1 MQDLRGQTPVAPE
14 RVESQTMHALAKIVA
29 RHAGRHHVEPGEIVN
44 VTPDYVMLTD
54 RGAVRAA
61 AKFREFG
68 GEKVMHPGKVVVVF
82 DHHFPAIRV
91 RDAEAQRG
99 VRDWIKAQ
107 EIPHFYPGQGICH
120 LVLPEKGFAFPGSMI
135 FGTDSHTTTN
145 SAVGGFSS
153 GMGHSDVGSFLA
165 TGHFWLRM
173 PEVLRFVLH
182 GTLNPSV
189 SAKDIILHI
198 LGTYGEDAASYMGV
212 EFCGPTVDAMSM
224 DERFVLCNMV
234 IDFGGKTGYIQP
246 DETTFQFL
254 KHRCP
259 KSRWDI
265 QTTDSDNDCAR
276 IIDIDVSKI
285 EPLVAV
291 PHNLTTVKPA
301 EELGDVRI
309 DEAVLGTCT
318 GGRITDFR
326 IAAELLRGRRI
337 APDVRL
343 MINPGSQE
351 VFKQAMAEGLIEVLV
366 DAGASIGV
374 TGCGPCSGCHQ
385 GMLAPA
391 ENTITTSS
399 RNFQGRMGS
408 PDAGIY
414 VASPATVAAAALTG
428 RIVNP
433 NTLKRKEELTNAG

>member
-1 MQDLRGQTPVAPE
+1 
-14 RVESQTMHALAKIVA
+14 MHALAKIVA
-29 RHAGRHHVEPGEIVN
+29 RHAGRQQVEPGEIVN
-44 VTPDYVMLTD
+44 VSPDYVMLTD
-54 RGAVRAA
+54 RGAARASD
-61 AKFREFG
+61 KFHEFG
-68 GEKVMHPGKVVVVF
+68 GERVLYPDKIVVVF

-91 RDAEAQRG
+91 RDAEAQRE
-99 VRDWIKAQ
+99 VRGWIKKQ
-107 EIPHFYPGQGICH
+107 GIPHFYPGQGICH

-153 GMGHSDVGSFLA
+153 GMGHSDVGSYLA
-165 TGHFWLRM
+165 TGHFWLRT
-173 PEVLRFVLH
+173 PEVLRFVLK
-182 GTLNPSV
+182 GALKPSV

-212 EFCGPTVDAMSM
+212 EFSGPAVDAMSM

-246 DETTFQFL
+246 DETTFRFL
-254 KHRCP
+254 KGRCP

-265 QTTDSDNDCAR
+265 QTTDSDNDCAQ
-276 IIDIDVSKI
+276 IVEIDVAGI
-285 EPLVAV
+285 EPLVAI
-291 PHNLTTVKPA
+291 PHNLTMVKPA
-301 EELGDVRI
+301 GDLGDVRI

-326 IAAELLRGRRI
+326 IAAGILRGRKI
-337 APDVRL
+337 APDMRF

-351 VFKQAMAEGLIEVLV
+351 VYKQAMAEGLIEVLV

-385 GMLAPA
+385 GMMAPA

-399 RNFQGRMGS
+399 RNFKGRMGS

-428 RIVNP
+428 RIVDP
-433 NTLKRKEELTNAG
+433 ITIKSKEEAGHAG